1 MGLLIYVLGCCPLE
15 RPAQFRGQH
24 GGQGLLDNLVMG
36 ARNRD
41 DVQAPLDQPVPM
53 APVLG
58 NYSDLIKPE
67 LTIYNLNFG
76 RFYELLAYHPHMM
89 DRAVQVASPKVQ
101 ESMQLGKLRRD
112 IVFLPDIALQ
122 KVPVI
127 GHSVNDLCCG
137 QTITEKLLLD
147 VAMAPF
153 PSHLIRPFTNQG

>member
-1 MGLLIYVLGCCPLE
+1 MP
-15 RPAQFRGQH
+15 
-24 GGQGLLDNLVMG
+24 
-36 ARNRD
+36 
-41 DVQAPLDQPVPM
+41 
-53 APVLG
+53 PVLG

-127 GHSVNDLCCG
+127 GHSVDDLCCG

-153 PSHLIRPFTNQG
+153 PSHFIRPFYRLRVNCLPMQFT